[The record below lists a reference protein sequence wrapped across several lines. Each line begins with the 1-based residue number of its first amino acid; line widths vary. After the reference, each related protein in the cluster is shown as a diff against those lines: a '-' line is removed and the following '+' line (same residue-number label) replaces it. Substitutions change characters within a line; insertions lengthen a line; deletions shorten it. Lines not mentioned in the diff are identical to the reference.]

1 MITISLKEGD
11 GKEGDTHDHD
21 FMVQLDRATSFL
33 FFVAWLKGFCGS
45 NTPASESW
53 LRSSESNNPDC
64 SVSGCPEP
72 LMLMLMLNFLIAQLV
87 GVLNFRLNFFLRL
100 VGVLNFL
107 PVSGCPEPFLAP
119 LIREQL
125 P

>member
-1 MITISLKEGD
+1 MITISL
-11 GKEGDTHDHD
+11 KEGDTHDHD

-45 NTPASESW
+45 NTPNSESW

-72 LMLMLMLNFLIAQLV
+72 LMLMLNFLIAQLV
-87 GVLNFRLNFFLRL
+87 GVLNF
-100 VGVLNFL
+100 
-107 PVSGCPEPFLAP
+107 PSD
-119 LIREQL
+119 
-125 P
+125 